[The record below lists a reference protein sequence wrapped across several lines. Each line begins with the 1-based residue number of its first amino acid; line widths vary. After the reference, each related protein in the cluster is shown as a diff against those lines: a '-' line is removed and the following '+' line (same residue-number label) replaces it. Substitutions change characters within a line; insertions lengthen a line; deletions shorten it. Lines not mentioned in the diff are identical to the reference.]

1 MPLTRQ
7 QEAIAIGALQGPVGR
22 QLRSEMNYSTNA
34 KGAFVGRHGYND
46 FSAFCSTVIML

>member
-34 KGAFVGRHGYND
+34 KMPLLD
-46 FSAFCSTVIML
+46 EKDIMILVISVLR